1 MAETNYPL
9 TTDRLQV
16 WLNVR
21 IRRMQKNLAKNKSNN
36 SGNLRQ
42 SLGRNYDKGVKERG
56 GFISGIIEADDYWY
70 FVDQGVQG
78 VGGDSDITGRS
89 MPNRNTTSDARYRS
103 KKPPLKAI
111 LGWVQTKL
119 PAGGSDLFTALNIR
133 EGIYRKGLRATN
145 FASSVLTDKD
155 IKELTQQL
163 AETMAEDIANNITP
177 E

>member
-1 MAETNYPL
+1 MADNTFPL
-9 TTDRLQV
+9 TTDALQD
-16 WLNVR
+16 WLNIK
-21 IRRMQKNLAKNKSNN
+21 IRKMQKNLDRNKSNN
-36 SGNLRQ
+36 SGQLRQ
-42 SLGRNYDKGVKERG
+42 SLGRNYNKGVLDERG
-56 GFISGIIEADDYWY
+56 MIKGRIEADDYWY

-78 VGGDSDITGRS
+78 VGGDSDITGNS
-89 MPNRNTTSDARYRS
+89 MSNRNTTSKAKYKS
-103 KKPPLKAI
+103 KKPPLKDI
-111 LGWVQTKL
+111 LMWVQTKL